1 MFFANPMY
9 LWALL
14 GLAVP
19 VAIHLWS
26 KDEGRTIKVGSIAN
40 LKESENTQT
49 RTLQLNEWLLLLLRM
64 LAITLLVFILAEP
77 FAKTKTRNQDLVY
90 LVEPELL
97 KIDTFK
103 TSMDSLAESKTV
115 KLFLEDFPEYN
126 AADSVKTVAAN
137 YWQLAQ
143 DFEMLKADSLVVFSQ
158 SLVKGFKGKRPEITE
173 YVNWVTID
181 SSQSTEGDV
190 TLTQLQDSIEVLE
203 LISTKEKLSFKKSV
217 READAVQ
224 NLNTDLEIQS
234 VDTLQVYAFAEDSL
248 QTDLKFLKTGFEALS
263 TYLKRPIAITD
274 IAPNET
280 SEGGILIWLSPK
292 GAPEFSGTLLNY
304 QQDMF
309 ASDLIIKNGTHFS
322 LTQNLTRKNVVEQH
336 LAEHLL
342 PLLNL
347 YPELEQAVQKYD
359 RRLLADAFA
368 TPLRTAKDQELNHAS
383 SIPLTHWFWL
393 ALLIAL
399 IVERLLS
406 RIRKQ

>member
-1 MFFANPMY
+1 MY

-26 KDEGRTIKVGSIAN
+26 KDEGKTIKVGSIAN
-40 LKESENTQT
+40 LKESENAQT

-64 LAITLLVFILAEP
+64 LAIALLVFILAEP
-77 FAKTKTRNQDLVY
+77 FAKTKSKNQDLVY

-115 KLFLEDFPEYN
+115 KLLQEDFPEYN
-126 AADSVKTVAAN
+126 AADSVKTLVTN

-143 DFEMLKADSLVVFSQ
+143 DFEKLKADSLVVYSQ
-158 SLVKGFKGKRPEITE
+158 TLLSGFKGKRPEITE
-173 YVNWVTID
+173 NVNWVTID
-181 SSQSTEGDV
+181 SAQTTAEV
-190 TLTQLQDSIEVLE
+190 VALTQLQDSVEVLE
-203 LISTKEKLSFKKSV
+203 VKSTKQQLRFKKSV
-217 READAVQ
+217 REAAAVQ
-224 NLNTDLEIQS
+224 NLDTDLEIQA
-234 VDTLQVYAFAEDSL
+234 VDRLQVYAFAEDSL
-248 QTDLKFLKTGFEALS
+248 QTDLKFLKSGLEALS

-280 SEGGILIWLSPK
+280 SQEGILIWLSPSDT
-292 GAPEFSGTLLNY
+292 PEFSGTLLDY
-304 QQDMF
+304 QPDAF
-309 ASDLIIKNGTHFS
+309 ASDLIVKNGTHFS
-322 LTQNLTRKNVVEQH
+322 MTQNLTRRNVVEQH
-336 LAEHLL
+336 LAEQLL

-347 YPELEQAVQKYD
+347 YPELKEKVQKYD
-359 RRLLADAFA
+359 RRVLADAFA
-368 TPLRTAKDQELNHAS
+368 TPLRTAKQQELNQAS

-393 ALLIAL
+393 ALLITL
-399 IVERLLS
+399 IVERVLS

>member
-26 KDEGRTIKVGSIAN
+26 KDEGKTIKVGSIAN
-40 LKESENTQT
+40 LKESENAQT

-64 LAITLLVFILAEP
+64 LAIALLVFILAEP
-77 FAKTKTRNQDLVY
+77 FAKTKSKNQDLVY

-115 KLFLEDFPEYN
+115 KLLQEDFPEYN
-126 AADSVKTVAAN
+126 AADSVKTLVTN

-143 DFEMLKADSLVVFSQ
+143 DFEKLKADSLVVYSQ
-158 SLVKGFKGKRPEITE
+158 TLLSGFKGKRPEITE
-173 YVNWVTID
+173 NVNWVTID
-181 SSQSTEGDV
+181 SAQTTAEV
-190 TLTQLQDSIEVLE
+190 VALTQLQDSVEVLE
-203 LISTKEKLSFKKSV
+203 VKSTKQQLRFKKSV
-217 READAVQ
+217 REAAAVQ
-224 NLNTDLEIQS
+224 NLDTDLEIQA
-234 VDTLQVYAFAEDSL
+234 VDRLQVYAFAEDSL
-248 QTDLKFLKTGFEALS
+248 QTDLKFLKSGLEALS

-280 SEGGILIWLSPK
+280 SQEGILIWLSPSDT
-292 GAPEFSGTLLNY
+292 PEFSGTLLDY
-304 QQDMF
+304 QPDAF
-309 ASDLIIKNGTHFS
+309 ASDLIVKNGTHFS
-322 LTQNLTRKNVVEQH
+322 MTQNLTRRNVVEQH
-336 LAEHLL
+336 LAEQLL

-347 YPELEQAVQKYD
+347 YPELKEKVQKYD
-359 RRLLADAFA
+359 RRVLADAFA
-368 TPLRTAKDQELNHAS
+368 TPLRTAKQQELNQAS

-393 ALLIAL
+393 ALLITL
-399 IVERLLS
+399 IIERVLS

>member
-26 KDEGRTIKVGSIAN
+26 KDEGKTIKVGSIAN

-49 RTLQLNEWLLLLLRM
+49 RTLHLNEWLLLLLRM
-64 LAITLLVFILAEP
+64 LAIALLVFILAEP
-77 FAKTKTRNQDLVY
+77 FAKTKTRNQNLVY

-103 TSMDSLAESKTV
+103 NSMDSLSENKTV
-115 KLFLEDFPEYN
+115 KLFQEDFSEYN

-143 DFEMLKADSLVVFSQ
+143 DFENLKADSLVVFSQ
-158 SLVKGFKGKRPEITE
+158 SLVKGFKGKRPKTTE
-173 YVNWVTID
+173 NVNWVTID
-181 SSQSTEGDV
+181 SSRTTAGV
-190 TLTQLQDSIEVLE
+190 VALTQLQDSVEVLE
-203 LISTKEKLSFKKSV
+203 VKSTKEQLRFKKSV
-217 READAVQ
+217 SEAAAVQ
-224 NLNTDLEIQS
+224 NLDTDLEIES
-234 VDTLQVYAFAEDSL
+234 LDTLQVYAFAEDSL

-263 TYLKRPIAITD
+263 VYLNRPIAIND
-274 IAPNET
+274 ITPNET
-280 SEGGILIWLSPK
+280 PQEGILIWLSPSDT
-292 GAPEFSGTLLNY
+292 PEFSGTLLNY
-304 QQDMF
+304 QPDAF
-309 ASDLIIKNGTHFS
+309 ASDLIVKNGTNFS

-347 YPELEQAVQKYD
+347 HPELDEKVQKYD
-359 RRLLADAFA
+359 RRVLADAFA
-368 TPLRTAKDQELNHAS
+368 TPLRTAKDQELNQAS
-383 SIPLTHWFWL
+383 NIPLTHWFWF
-393 ALLIAL
+393 ALLITL

>member
-103 TSMDSLAESKTV
+103 NSIDSLAESKTV

-126 AADSVKTVAAN
+126 VADSVKTVATD
-137 YWQLAQ
+137 YWQLVR
-143 DFEMLKADSLVVFSQ
+143 DFENLKADSLVVFSK

-173 YVNWVTID
+173 NVNWVTID
-181 SSQSTEGDV
+181 SIQTVEGIV
-190 TLTQLQDSIEVLE
+190 ALTQLQDSVEVLE
-203 LISTKEKLSFKKSV
+203 VKSTKEKLRFKKSV
-217 READAVQ
+217 RESAAIQ
-224 NLNTDLEIQS
+224 NLDTDLEIQS
-234 VDTLQVYAFAEDSL
+234 LDTLQVYAFAEDSL
-248 QTDLKFLKTGFEALS
+248 EADLKFLKTGFESLS

-280 SEGGILIWLSPK
+280 PQGGILIWLSTENIP
-292 GAPEFSGTLLNY
+292 AFTGTLLNY
-304 QQDMF
+304 QPDAF
-309 ASDLIIKNGTHFS
+309 DSDLIAQNGTHFS
-322 LTQNLTRKNVVEQH
+322 LTLNLTRKNVVEQH
-336 LAEHLL
+336 LAEQLL

-347 YPELEQAVQKYD
+347 HPELDEAVEKRD
-359 RRLLADAFA
+359 SRVLVDAFA
-368 TPLRTAKDQELNHAS
+368 APLFTAKDQELNQAS
-383 SIPLTHWFWL
+383 SIPLKHWFLL
-393 ALLIAL
+393 ALLITL

>member
-1 MFFANPMY
+1 MFFANPMF

-26 KDEGRTIKVGSIAN
+26 KDEGKTIKVGSIAN
-40 LKESENTQT
+40 LRESENAQT
-49 RTLQLNEWLLLLLRM
+49 KTLQLNEWLLLLLRM
-64 LAITLLVFILAEP
+64 LAIALVVFILAEP
-77 FAKTKTRNQDLVY
+77 FVKSKIKNQELVY

-103 TSMDSLAESKTV
+103 ASMDSLAESKTV

-126 AADSVKTVAAN
+126 AADSVKTAATN

-143 DFEMLKADSLVVFSQ
+143 DFEKLKADSLVVYSQ
-158 SLVKGFKGKRPEITE
+158 TLLNRFKGKRPEITE
-173 YVNWVTID
+173 NVNWVTID
-181 SSQSTEGDV
+181 SSQTTAGIV
-190 TLTQLQDSIEVLE
+190 ALTQLQDSVEVLE
-203 LISTKEKLSFKKSV
+203 VKSTKEQLRFKKSV
-217 READAVQ
+217 RDFAAIQ
-224 NLNTDLEIQS
+224 NLETDLEIQS
-234 VDTLQVYAFAEDSL
+234 LDTLQVYAFAEDSL
-248 QTDLKFLKTGFEALS
+248 QTELKFLKTGFEALS

-274 IAPNET
+274 IAPNQT
-280 SEGGILIWLSPK
+280 PQDGILIWLSPSDT
-292 GAPEFSGTLLNY
+292 PEFSGALLDFKPNA
-304 QQDMF
+304 F
-309 ASDLIIKNGTHFS
+309 ASDLIVKNGTYFS

-342 PLLNL
+342 PLINL
-347 YPELEQAVQKYD
+347 HPELDEAVQKYD
-359 RRLLADAFA
+359 RRVLADAFA
-368 TPLRTAKDQELNHAS
+368 TPLRTAKVQELNQAS

-393 ALLIAL
+393 ALLILL

>member
-26 KDEGRTIKVGSIAN
+26 KDEGRTVKVGSIAN
-40 LKESENTQT
+40 LKESENAQT
-49 RTLQLNEWLLLLLRM
+49 RILQLNEYLLLLLRI
-64 LAITLLVFILAEP
+64 LAIALLVFILAEP
-77 FAKTKTRNQDLVY
+77 FVKTKTKNQDLVY

-103 TSMDSLAESKTV
+103 TSLDSLAESKTV

-126 AADSVKTVAAN
+126 AADSVKTVATN

-143 DFEMLKADSLVVFSQ
+143 DFEKLKADSLVVYSQ
-158 SLVKGFKGKRPEITE
+158 TLLSGFKGKRQEISE
-173 YVNWVTID
+173 NVNWVTID
-181 SSQSTEGDV
+181 SAQTTAGV
-190 TLTQLQDSIEVLE
+190 VALIRLQDSVEVLE
-203 LISTKEKLSFKKSV
+203 VKSTKEQLRFKKSV
-217 READAVQ
+217 RESAAIQ
-224 NLNTDLEIQS
+224 NLKTDLEIQA
-234 VDTLQVYAFAEDSL
+234 VDRLQVYAFAEDSL

-263 TYLKRPIAITD
+263 AYLKRPIAITD
-274 IAPNET
+274 ITPNET
-280 SEGGILIWLSPK
+280 QQEGILIWLSPSDP
-292 GAPEFSGTLLNY
+292 PEFSGTLLDY
-304 QQDMF
+304 QPVAF
-309 ASDLIIKNGTHFS
+309 TSDLIVQNGTHFS
-322 LTQNLTRKNVVEQH
+322 LTQNLSRKNVVEQH
-336 LAEHLL
+336 LAEQLL

-347 YPELEQAVQKYD
+347 YPELDEAVQKYD
-359 RRLLADAFA
+359 RRVLADAFA
-368 TPLRTAKDQELNHAS
+368 TPLRTAKQQELNQAS

-393 ALLIAL
+393 ALLITL

>member
-40 LKESENTQT
+40 LRESENAQT
-49 RTLQLNEWLLLLLRM
+49 RTLQLNEWLLLLLR
-64 LAITLLVFILAEP
+64 LLVIALLVVILAEP
-77 FAKTKTRNQDLVY
+77 FVKTTTKNQDLVY

-103 TSMDSLAESKTV
+103 TSIDSLAESKTV

-158 SLVKGFKGKRPEITE
+158 SLVRGFKGKRPEITE
-173 YVNWVTID
+173 NVNWVTID
-181 SSQSTEGDV
+181 SIQTVEGIV
-190 TLTQLQDSIEVLE
+190 ALTQLQDSVEVLE
-203 LISTKEKLSFKKSV
+203 VKSTKEQLRFKKSV
-217 READAVQ
+217 REAAAVQ
-224 NLNTDLEIQS
+224 NLETDLEIEFL
-234 VDTLQVYAFAEDSL
+234 DTLQVYAFAEDSL
-248 QTDLKFLKTGFEALS
+248 QTNLKFLKTGFEALS
-263 TYLKRPIAITD
+263 TYLKRPITVTEITQ
-274 IAPNET
+274 NET
-280 SEGGILIWLSPK
+280 QQEGILIWISLSDT
-292 GAPEFSGTLLNY
+292 PEFTGTLLKY
-304 QQDMF
+304 QPDAF
-309 ASDLIIKNGTHFS
+309 DSDLIAQNGTHFS
-322 LTQNLTRKNVVEQH
+322 LTLNLTRKNVVEQH
-336 LAEHLL
+336 LAEQLL

-347 YPELEQAVQKYD
+347 YPELEKAVQKYD
-359 RRLLADAFA
+359 RRVLADAFA

>member
-26 KDEGRTIKVGSIAN
+26 KDEGKTIKVGSIAN

-49 RTLQLNEWLLLLLRM
+49 RTLHLNEWLLLLLRM
-64 LAITLLVFILAEP
+64 LAIALLVFILAAP
-77 FAKTKTRNQDLVY
+77 FAKTKTQNQDLVY

-103 TSMDSLAESKTV
+103 NSIDSLAESKTV

-126 AADSVKTVAAN
+126 VADSVKTVATD
-137 YWQLAQ
+137 YWQLVR
-143 DFEMLKADSLVVFSQ
+143 DFENLKADSLVVFSK

-173 YVNWVTID
+173 NVNWVTID
-181 SSQSTEGDV
+181 SIQTVEGIV
-190 TLTQLQDSIEVLE
+190 ALTQLQDSVEVLE
-203 LISTKEKLSFKKSV
+203 VKSTKEKLRFKKSV
-217 READAVQ
+217 SEAAAIQ
-224 NLNTDLEIQS
+224 NLKTDLEIQV

-248 QTDLKFLKTGFEALS
+248 QTDLKFLKIGFESLS
-263 TYLKRPIAITD
+263 TYLKRPITITNV
-274 IAPNET
+274 APNET
-280 SEGGILIWLSPK
+280 PQDGILIWLSPK
-292 GAPEFSGTLLNY
+292 DMPEFSGTLLDY
-304 QQDMF
+304 QPDAF
-309 ASDLIIKNGTHFS
+309 ASELIVKNSTHFS

-347 YPELEQAVQKYD
+347 HLKLDEAVQKYD
-359 RRLLADAFA
+359 RRVLADAFA
-368 TPLRTAKDQELNHAS
+368 TPLRTAKDQKLNQAS
-383 SIPLTHWFWL
+383 SIPLTHWFWFVL
-393 ALLIAL
+393 FITL

-406 RIRKQ
+406 RFRKQ

>member
-26 KDEGRTIKVGSIAN
+26 KDEGRTVKVGSIAN
-40 LKESENTQT
+40 LKEAENAQT
-49 RTLQLNEWLLLLLRM
+49 RILQLNEWLLLLLRI
-64 LAITLLVFILAEP
+64 LAIALLVFILAEP
-77 FAKTKTRNQDLVY
+77 FVKTKTKNQDLVY

-103 TSMDSLAESKTV
+103 TSLDSLAESKTV
-115 KLFLEDFPEYN
+115 KLLQEDFPEYN
-126 AADSVKTVAAN
+126 AADSVKTAATN

-143 DFEMLKADSLVVFSQ
+143 DFEKLKADSLVVYSQ
-158 SLVKGFKGKRPEITE
+158 TLLSGFKGKRPEITE
-173 YVNWVTID
+173 NVNWVTID
-181 SSQSTEGDV
+181 SAQTTAGV
-190 TLTQLQDSIEVLE
+190 VALIRLQDSVEVLE
-203 LISTKEKLSFKKSV
+203 VKSTKEQLRFKKSV
-217 READAVQ
+217 RESAAIQ
-224 NLNTDLEIQS
+224 NLKTDLEIQA
-234 VDTLQVYAFAEDSL
+234 VDRLQVYAFAEDSL

-263 TYLKRPIAITD
+263 TYLKRPIAITH
-274 IAPNET
+274 IAPNEIP
-280 SEGGILIWLSPK
+280 EGGILIWLSPSDT
-292 GAPEFSGTLLNY
+292 PEFSGTLLDY
-304 QQDMF
+304 QPDAF
-309 ASDLIIKNGTHFS
+309 ASDLIVKNGTHFS

-347 YPELEQAVQKYD
+347 HPELDESVQKYD
-359 RRLLADAFA
+359 RRVLADAFA
-368 TPLRTAKDQELNHAS
+368 APLRTAKEQELNQAS

-393 ALLIAL
+393 ALLITL

>member
-26 KDEGRTIKVGSIAN
+26 KDEGRTIKVGSITN
-40 LKESENTQT
+40 LRESENAQT
-49 RTLQLNEWLLLLLRM
+49 RTLQLNEWLLLLLR
-64 LAITLLVFILAEP
+64 LLVIALLVVILAEP
-77 FAKTKTRNQDLVY
+77 FAKTKTKNQDLVY

-97 KIDTFK
+97 EIDTFK
-103 TSMDSLAESKTV
+103 NSMDSLAESKTV
-115 KLFLEDFPEYN
+115 KLLQEDFPEYN
-126 AADSVKTVAAN
+126 AADSVKTAATN

-143 DFEMLKADSLVVFSQ
+143 DFEKLKADSLVVYSQ
-158 SLVKGFKGKRPEITE
+158 TLLSRFKGKRPQITE
-173 YVNWVTID
+173 NINWVTID
-181 SSQSTEGDV
+181 SAQTTAGV
-190 TLTQLQDSIEVLE
+190 VALTRLQDSVEVLE
-203 LISTKEKLSFKKSV
+203 VKSTKQQLRFKKSV
-217 READAVQ
+217 REAAAIQ
-224 NLNTDLEIQS
+224 NLDKDLKIQA

-248 QTDLKFLKTGFEALS
+248 QTDLKFLKTGFESLS
-263 TYLKRPIAITD
+263 VYLKRPIAITD

-280 SEGGILIWLSPK
+280 PQEGILIWLSPK
-292 GAPEFSGTLLNY
+292 DTPEFSGMLLDY
-304 QQDMF
+304 QPDAF
-309 ASDLIIKNGTHFS
+309 ASDLIEKNGAHFS

-347 YPELEQAVQKYD
+347 NLELDEMVQKSD
-359 RRLLADAFA
+359 RRVLADAFA
-368 TPLRTAKDQELNHAS
+368 TPLRTAKEQELNQAS

-393 ALLIAL
+393 ALLITL

>member
-26 KDEGRTIKVGSIAN
+26 KDEGKTIKVGSIAN
-40 LKESENTQT
+40 LRESENAQT
-49 RTLQLNEWLLLLLRM
+49 KTLQLNEWLLLLLRM
-64 LAITLLVFILAEP
+64 LAIALVVFILAEP
-77 FAKTKTRNQDLVY
+77 FVKSKIKNQELVY

-103 TSMDSLAESKTV
+103 ASMDSLAESKTV

-126 AADSVKTVAAN
+126 AADSVKTVEVN

-143 DFEMLKADSLVVFSQ
+143 DFERLKADSLVVYSQ
-158 SLVKGFKGKRPEITE
+158 TLLNGFKGKRPEITE
-173 YVNWVTID
+173 NVNWVTID
-181 SSQSTEGDV
+181 SSQNTAGTV
-190 TLTQLQDSIEVLE
+190 ALTQLQDSVEVLE
-203 LISTKEKLSFKKSV
+203 VKSTKQQLRYKKSV
-217 READAVQ
+217 RDFAAIQ
-224 NLNTDLEIQS
+224 NLETDLEIQPL
-234 VDTLQVYAFAEDSL
+234 DTLQVYTFAEDSL

-263 TYLKRPIAITD
+263 TYLKRPIAVTD
-274 IAPNET
+274 IAPNE
-280 SEGGILIWLSPK
+280 SPQEGILIWLSPSDT
-292 GAPEFSGTLLNY
+292 PEFSGSLLDY
-304 QQDMF
+304 QPNAF
-309 ASDLIIKNGTHFS
+309 ASDLIVKNGTYFS

-342 PLLNL
+342 PLINL
-347 YPELEQAVQKYD
+347 HPELDEAVQKYD
-359 RRLLADAFA
+359 RRVLADAFA
-368 TPLRTAKDQELNHAS
+368 TPLRTAKVQELNQAS

-393 ALLIAL
+393 ALLITL
-399 IVERLLS
+399 IVERFLS